1 MSIKE
6 RFKIALDTWG
16 ETIRTFKENPRILTP
31 FLIVGVCDAFILA
44 LIYLAPRS
52 PLSAILAP
60 PIRAFW
66 GEQFLHYPF
75 NLFLI
80 PRLFNYGHII
90 STAVIGVLMTGLAI
104 GMLKEAREGVRP
116 GILFNL
122 IKSIKVYLSLV
133 VIWAVLFGV
142 VTLVFKGLPFALQL
156 KQRTALQIA
165 LYTSFLISIFIEVIF
180 IYAMPAVMI
189 EKKRAW
195 AAIKRSITFVK
206 GIFLPTLFLVA
217 IPMLIYIP
225 MIVLRGKL
233 SVLMNKLFPE
243 MVLIFLGLGI
253 IVSVITDCLITCS
266 TAILFLNRRR
276 G

>member
-1 MSIKE
+1 MKLAIRIWKE
-6 RFKIALDTWG
+6 TF
-16 ETIRTFKENPRILTP
+16 ETLLKNPIILLP
-31 FLIVGVCDAFILA
+31 FLIVGLFDIVLLI
-44 LIYLAPRS
+44 LIYLAPQ
-52 PLSAILAP
+52 PPFSALLAP

-66 GEQFLHYPF
+66 GEQFLHYPV

-104 GMLKEAREGVRP
+104 GMLKDAREGVRP

-122 IKSIKVYLSLV
+122 IKSIKAYLSLV
-133 VIWAVLFGV
+133 VIWAVLFGL
-142 VTLVFKGLPFALQL
+142 VTLIFKGLPFALQL
-156 KQRTALQIA
+156 KQRTALQVA
-165 LYTSFLISIFIEVIF
+165 LYASFLISIFIEVIF

-195 AAIKRSITFVK
+195 AAIKRSITFAK

-225 MIVLRGKL
+225 MIALRGKL
-233 SVLMNKLFPE
+233 PVLMNKLFPE
-243 MVLIFLGLGI
+243 VVLISLGLGI